1 MKKDNIIISIICGIV
16 LLSIILFFYHNYKNF
31 FQYDNNAETN
41 ESLVKKDMEKIKA
54 RDGIRGPQHPTPF
67 IVKREEVDQNLF
79 ENTHYNLLGQ
89 LIYLQRDQLPDAE
102 KKLYANNKDTKEYI
116 LGYLN
121 GQQGTPFEYGETVE
135 LKRRYPYY
143 VQWDRRWAYDAL
155 GGTNVAIGG
164 CGPTVVAMA
173 LSGMLKDETIT
184 PKQISEIENA
194 NGYFTSLG
202 TKWSF
207 FDFIAD
213 KYNLKS
219 IKLSLSKAS
228 IDEAINRGN
237 PIIAS
242 VHPGKFTTVGHIILI
257 VGKNNGGNYIINDP
271 NSYNRTLKVWSY
283 DELKTEIIA
292 MWEFSK

>member
-31 FQYDNNAETN
+31 FQYNNNAETN

-54 RDGIRGPQHPTPF
+54 RDGIRGTQHPTPF

-89 LIYLQRDQLPDAE
+89 LIYLQKNQLPDTE

-121 GQQGTPFEYGETVE
+121 GQQGTPFEYWETVE
-135 LKRRYPYY
+135 LKRKYPYY

-207 FDFIAD
+207 FDFIAN

-219 IKLSLSKAS
+219 IKLSLSKVS
-228 IDEAINRGN
+228 IDEAVDRSN
-237 PIIAS
+237 PIITS
-242 VHPGKFTTVGHIILI
+242 VRPGKFTTVGHIILI
-257 VGKNNGGNYIINDP
+257 VGKDNNGNYIINDP
-271 NSYNRTLKVWSY
+271 NSYNRTLKTWSY
-283 DELKTEIIA
+283 DELQTEIIA

>member
-31 FQYDNNAETN
+31 FQYNNAETN

-67 IVKREEVDQNLF
+67 IVKREEVDRNLF

-135 LKRRYPYY
+135 LKRKYPYY

-228 IDEAINRGN
+228 INEAIDRGN

-257 VGKNNGGNYIINDP
+257 VGKNNSGNYIINDP

-292 MWEFSK
+292 MWELSK

>member
-1 MKKDNIIISIICGIV
+1 MKKDNIISIICGIV

-54 RDGIRGPQHPTPF
+54 RDGIRGPQHPMPF
-67 IVKREEVDQNLF
+67 IVKREEVDRNLF

-135 LKRRYPYY
+135 LKRKYPYY

-219 IKLSLSKAS
+219 IKLSLSKES
-228 IDEAINRGN
+228 INEAIDRGN

-257 VGKNNGGNYIINDP
+257 VGKNNRNYIINDP

>member
-1 MKKDNIIISIICGIV
+1 
-16 LLSIILFFYHNYKNF
+16 
-31 FQYDNNAETN
+31 
-41 ESLVKKDMEKIKA
+41 
-54 RDGIRGPQHPTPF
+54 
-67 IVKREEVDQNLF
+67 
-79 ENTHYNLLGQ
+79 
-89 LIYLQRDQLPDAE
+89 
-102 KKLYANNKDTKEYI
+102 
-116 LGYLN
+116 
-121 GQQGTPFEYGETVE
+121 
-135 LKRRYPYY
+135 
-143 VQWDRRWAYDAL
+143 
-155 GGTNVAIGG
+155 
-164 CGPTVVAMA
+164 MA

-228 IDEAINRGN
+228 INEAIDRGN

-257 VGKNNGGNYIINDP
+257 VGKNNSGNYIINDP

>member
-31 FQYDNNAETN
+31 FQYDNNTQTN
-41 ESLVKKDMEKIKA
+41 ESLVKKDMEKVKA
-54 RDGIRGPQHPTPF
+54 RDGIRGAQHPTPF
-67 IVKREEVDQNLF
+67 IVKSEDVDKNIF

-102 KKLYANNKDTKEYI
+102 KKLYANNKDTLQYI
-116 LGYLN
+116 WGYLN
-121 GQQGTPFEYGETVE
+121 GQKSTPFEYGETIE
-135 LKRRYPYY
+135 LKRKYPYY

-155 GGTNVAIGG
+155 GGTNVTIGG

-207 FDFIAD
+207 FDFIAS

-219 IKLSLSKAS
+219 TKLSLFKTA
-228 IDEAINRGN
+228 IDEAIDRGN
-237 PIIAS
+237 PIITS
-242 VHPGKFTTVGHIILI
+242 VRPGKFTTVGHIILI
-257 VGKNNGGNYIINDP
+257 VGKDKNGNYIVNDP
-271 NSYNRTLKVWSY
+271 NSYSRTLKTWTY

-292 MWEFSK
+292 IWEFSK

>member
-1 MKKDNIIISIICGIV
+1 
-16 LLSIILFFYHNYKNF
+16 
-31 FQYDNNAETN
+31 
-41 ESLVKKDMEKIKA
+41 MEKIKA
-54 RDGIRGPQHPTPF
+54 RDGIRGAQHPTPF
-67 IVKREEVDQNLF
+67 IVKSEEVDQNLF

-89 LIYLQRDQLPDAE
+89 LIYLQKNQLPDTE

-135 LKRRYPYY
+135 LKRKYPYY

-207 FDFIAD
+207 FDFIAN

-219 IKLSLSKAS
+219 IKLSLSKVS
-228 IDEAINRGN
+228 IDEAVDRSN
-237 PIIAS
+237 PIITS
-242 VHPGKFTTVGHIILI
+242 VRPGKFTTVGHIILI
-257 VGKNNGGNYIINDP
+257 VGKDNNGNYIINDP
-271 NSYNRTLKVWSY
+271 NSYNRTLKTWSY
-283 DELKTEIIA
+283 DELQTEIIA

>member
-1 MKKDNIIISIICGIV
+1 MKKDNIISIICGIV

-31 FQYDNNAETN
+31 FQYNNTQTN
-41 ESLVKKDMEKIKA
+41 ENLVKKNMEKIKA
-54 RDGIRGPQHPTPF
+54 RDGIRGAQHPTPF
-67 IVKREEVDQNLF
+67 IVKSEEVDQNLF
-79 ENTHYNLLGQ
+79 ENTHYNLLAQ
-89 LIYLQRDQLPDAE
+89 LIYLQKNQLPDTE

-135 LKRRYPYY
+135 LKRKYPYY

-219 IKLSLSKAS
+219 IKLSLSKVS
-228 IDEAINRGN
+228 IDEAVDRGN

-257 VGKNNGGNYIINDP
+257 VGKDNNGNYIINDP
-271 NSYNRTLKVWSY
+271 NSYNRTLKTWSY
-283 DELKTEIIA
+283 DELQTEIIA

>member
-31 FQYDNNAETN
+31 FQYDNNAEIN

-67 IVKREEVDQNLF
+67 IVKREVDRNLF

-135 LKRRYPYY
+135 LKRKYPYY

-173 LSGMLKDETIT
+173 LSGILKDETIT

-219 IKLSLSKAS
+219 IKLSLSEAS
-228 IDEAINRGN
+228 INEAIDRGN

-257 VGKNNGGNYIINDP
+257 VGKDNSGNYIINDP

>member
-1 MKKDNIIISIICGIV
+1 
-16 LLSIILFFYHNYKNF
+16 
-31 FQYDNNAETN
+31 
-41 ESLVKKDMEKIKA
+41 MEKIKA

-67 IVKREEVDQNLF
+67 IVKREEVDRNLF

-135 LKRRYPYY
+135 LKRKYPYY

-228 IDEAINRGN
+228 IDEAIDRGN

-257 VGKNNGGNYIINDP
+257 VGKNNSGNYIINDP
-271 NSYNRTLKVWSY
+271 NSYNRTLKAWSY

>member
-1 MKKDNIIISIICGIV
+1 MKKDNIIISIICGMV

-67 IVKREEVDQNLF
+67 IVKREEVDRNLF

-89 LIYLQRDQLPDAE
+89 LIYLKRDQLPDAE

-135 LKRRYPYY
+135 LKRKYPYY

-173 LSGMLKDETIT
+173 LSGMLKHETIT
-184 PKQISEIENA
+184 PKQISEIEDA

-228 IDEAINRGN
+228 IDEAIDRGN

-257 VGKNNGGNYIINDP
+257 VGKNNSGNYIINDP

>member
-1 MKKDNIIISIICGIV
+1 MRKSQVVTAIICV
-16 LLSIILFFYHNYKNF
+16 LVSLSFILFFYSNKNSDK
-31 FQYDNNAETN
+31 YNSDTKSN
-41 ESLVKKDMEKIKA
+41 ESSTTNNIKKVKA
-54 RDGIRGPQHPTPF
+54 RDGIRGAQHPTPF
-67 IVKREEVDQNLF
+67 IVKSEDVDKNLF

-121 GQQGTPFEYGETVE
+121 GKQGTPFEYGETVE
-135 LKRRYPYY
+135 LKRKYPYY
-143 VQWDRRWAYDAL
+143 IQWDRRWAYDVL

-207 FDFIAD
+207 FDFIAE

-228 IDEAINRGN
+228 INEAIDRGN

-257 VGKNNGGNYIINDP
+257 VGKDNSGNYIINDP
-271 NSYNRTLKVWSY
+271 NSYNRTLKAWSY

-292 MWEFSK
+292 RWEFSK

>member
-31 FQYDNNAETN
+31 FQYDNNTQTN

-67 IVKREEVDQNLF
+67 IVKREEVDRNLF

-135 LKRRYPYY
+135 LKRKYPYY
-143 VQWDRRWAYDAL
+143 IQWDRRWAYDVL

-219 IKLSLSKAS
+219 VKLSLSKAS
-228 IDEAINRGN
+228 IDEVIDRGN
-237 PIIAS
+237 PVITS

-257 VGKNNGGNYIINDP
+257 VGKDNSGNYIINDP
-271 NSYNRTLKVWSY
+271 NSYNRTLKTWSY

>member
-1 MKKDNIIISIICGIV
+1 MKKDNIISIICGIV

-31 FQYDNNAETN
+31 FQYNNTQTN
-41 ESLVKKDMEKIKA
+41 ENLVKKNMEKIKA
-54 RDGIRGPQHPTPF
+54 RDGIRGAQHPTPF
-67 IVKREEVDQNLF
+67 IVKSEEVDQNLF

-89 LIYLQRDQLPDAE
+89 LIYLQKNQLPDTE

-135 LKRRYPYY
+135 LKRKYPYY

-207 FDFIAD
+207 FDFIAN

-219 IKLSLSKAS
+219 IKLSLSKVS
-228 IDEAINRGN
+228 IDEAVDRSN
-237 PIIAS
+237 PIITS
-242 VHPGKFTTVGHIILI
+242 VRPGKFTTVGHIILI
-257 VGKNNGGNYIINDP
+257 VGKDNNGNYIINDP
-271 NSYNRTLKVWSY
+271 NSYNRTLKTWSY
-283 DELKTEIIA
+283 DELQTEIIA

>member
-1 MKKDNIIISIICGIV
+1 MRKSQVVTAIICV
-16 LLSIILFFYHNYKNF
+16 LVSLSFILFFYSNKNSDK
-31 FQYDNNAETN
+31 YNSDTKSN
-41 ESLVKKDMEKIKA
+41 ESSTTNNIKKVKA
-54 RDGIRGPQHPTPF
+54 RDGIRGAQHPTPF
-67 IVKREEVDQNLF
+67 IVKSEDVDKNLF

-121 GQQGTPFEYGETVE
+121 GKQGTPFEYGETVE
-135 LKRRYPYY
+135 LKRKYPYY
-143 VQWDRRWAYDAL
+143 IQWDRRWAYDVL

-164 CGPTVVAMA
+164 CGPTVAAMA

-207 FDFIAD
+207 FDFIAE

-228 IDEAINRGN
+228 INEAIDRGN

-257 VGKNNGGNYIINDP
+257 VGKDNSGNYIINDP
-271 NSYNRTLKVWSY
+271 NSYNRTLKAWSY

>member
-31 FQYDNNAETN
+31 FQYNNNAETN

-67 IVKREEVDQNLF
+67 IVKREEVDRNLF

-135 LKRRYPYY
+135 LKRKYPYY
-143 VQWDRRWAYDAL
+143 VQWDRRWAYDTL

-228 IDEAINRGN
+228 INEAIDRGN

-257 VGKNNGGNYIINDP
+257 VGKNNSGNYIINDP

-292 MWEFSK
+292 MWELSK

>member
-31 FQYDNNAETN
+31 FQYNNTQTN
-41 ESLVKKDMEKIKA
+41 ENLVKKNMEKIKA
-54 RDGIRGPQHPTPF
+54 RDGIRGAQHPTPF
-67 IVKREEVDQNLF
+67 IVKSEEVDQNLF

-89 LIYLQRDQLPDAE
+89 LIYLQKNQLPDTE

-135 LKRRYPYY
+135 LKRKYPYY

-207 FDFIAD
+207 FDFIAN

-219 IKLSLSKAS
+219 IKLSLSKVS
-228 IDEAINRGN
+228 IDEAVDRSN
-237 PIIAS
+237 PIITS
-242 VHPGKFTTVGHIILI
+242 VRPGKFTTVGHIILI
-257 VGKNNGGNYIINDP
+257 VGKDNNGNYIINDP
-271 NSYNRTLKVWSY
+271 NSYNRTLKTWSY
-283 DELKTEIIA
+283 DELQTEIIA

>member
-31 FQYDNNAETN
+31 FQYDNNAEIN

-67 IVKREEVDQNLF
+67 IVKREEVDRNLF

-135 LKRRYPYY
+135 LKRKYPYY

-173 LSGMLKDETIT
+173 LSGILKDEKAVRAARAKFEQLCAELGLAVLHASACKIT
-184 PKQISEIENA
+184 GKEGNREFFYLLKRMNDEI
-194 NGYFTSLG
+194 
-202 TKWSF
+202 
-207 FDFIAD
+207 
-213 KYNLKS
+213 
-219 IKLSLSKAS
+219 
-228 IDEAINRGN
+228 
-237 PIIAS
+237 
-242 VHPGKFTTVGHIILI
+242 
-257 VGKNNGGNYIINDP
+257 
-271 NSYNRTLKVWSY
+271 
-283 DELKTEIIA
+283 
-292 MWEFSK
+292 

>member
-31 FQYDNNAETN
+31 FQYNNAETN

-54 RDGIRGPQHPTPF
+54 RDGIRGTQHPTPF
-67 IVKREEVDQNLF
+67 IVKREEVDRNLF

-135 LKRRYPYY
+135 LKRKYPYY

-155 GGTNVAIGG
+155 GRTNVAIGG

-194 NGYFTSLG
+194 NGYFISLG

-228 IDEAINRGN
+228 INEAIDRGN

-257 VGKNNGGNYIINDP
+257 VGKNNSGNYIINDP
-271 NSYNRTLKVWSY
+271 NSYNRTLKAWSY

>member
-31 FQYDNNAETN
+31 FQYDNNTQTN
-41 ESLVKKDMEKIKA
+41 ESLVKKDMEKVKA
-54 RDGIRGPQHPTPF
+54 RDGIRGTQHPTPF
-67 IVKREEVDQNLF
+67 IVKSEDVDKNIF

-102 KKLYANNKDTKEYI
+102 KKLYANNKDTLQYI
-116 LGYLN
+116 WGYLN
-121 GQQGTPFEYGETVE
+121 GQKSTPFEYGETIE
-135 LKRRYPYY
+135 LKRKYPYY

-228 IDEAINRGN
+228 INEAIDRGN

-257 VGKNNGGNYIINDP
+257 VGKDKDGNYIINDP
-271 NSYNRTLKVWSY
+271 NSYSRTLKTWTY

-292 MWEFSK
+292 IWEFSK

>member
-1 MKKDNIIISIICGIV
+1 MKKDNIISIICGIV

-31 FQYDNNAETN
+31 FQYNNTQTN
-41 ESLVKKDMEKIKA
+41 ENLVKKNMEKIKA
-54 RDGIRGPQHPTPF
+54 RDGIRGAQHPTPF
-67 IVKREEVDQNLF
+67 IVKSEEVDQNLF

-89 LIYLQRDQLPDAE
+89 LIYLQKNQLPDTE

-135 LKRRYPYY
+135 LKRKYPYY

-219 IKLSLSKAS
+219 IKLSLSKVS
-228 IDEAINRGN
+228 IDEAVDRGN

-257 VGKNNGGNYIINDP
+257 VGKDKNGNYIVNDP
-271 NSYNRTLKVWSY
+271 NSYSRTLKTWTY

-292 MWEFSK
+292 IWEFSK

>member
-67 IVKREEVDQNLF
+67 IVKREEVDRNLF

-135 LKRRYPYY
+135 LKRKYPYY

-207 FDFIAD
+207 FDFIAN

-219 IKLSLSKAS
+219 IKLSLSKVS
-228 IDEAINRGN
+228 IDEAVDRSN
-237 PIIAS
+237 PIITS
-242 VHPGKFTTVGHIILI
+242 VRPGKFTTVGHIILI
-257 VGKNNGGNYIINDP
+257 VGKDNNGNYIINDP
-271 NSYNRTLKVWSY
+271 NSYNRTLKTWSY
-283 DELKTEIIA
+283 DELQTEIIA

>member
-135 LKRRYPYY
+135 LKRKYPYY

-207 FDFIAD
+207 FDFIAN

-219 IKLSLSKAS
+219 IKLSLSKVS
-228 IDEAINRGN
+228 IDEAVDRSN
-237 PIIAS
+237 PIITS
-242 VHPGKFTTVGHIILI
+242 VRPGKFTTVGHIILI
-257 VGKNNGGNYIINDP
+257 VGKDNNGNYIINDP
-271 NSYNRTLKVWSY
+271 NSYNRTLKTWSY
-283 DELKTEIIA
+283 DELQTEIIA

>member
-1 MKKDNIIISIICGIV
+1 MRKSQVVTAIICV
-16 LLSIILFFYHNYKNF
+16 LVSLSFILFFYSNKNSDK
-31 FQYDNNAETN
+31 YNSDTKSN
-41 ESLVKKDMEKIKA
+41 ESSTTNNIKKVKA
-54 RDGIRGPQHPTPF
+54 RDGIRGAQHPTPF
-67 IVKREEVDQNLF
+67 IVKSEDVDKNLF

-135 LKRRYPYY
+135 LKRKYPYY

-219 IKLSLSKAS
+219 IKLLLSKAS
-228 IDEAINRGN
+228 IDEVIDRGN
-237 PIIAS
+237 PVITS

-257 VGKNNGGNYIINDP
+257 VGKDNSGNYIINDP

-292 MWEFSK
+292 MWELSK

>member
-1 MKKDNIIISIICGIV
+1 MKKDNIISIICGIV

-67 IVKREEVDQNLF
+67 IVKREEVDRNLF

-135 LKRRYPYY
+135 LKRKYPYY

-219 IKLSLSKAS
+219 IKLSLSKVS
-228 IDEAINRGN
+228 IDEAVDRSN
-237 PIIAS
+237 PIITS
-242 VHPGKFTTVGHIILI
+242 VRPGKFTTVGHIILI
-257 VGKNNGGNYIINDP
+257 VGKDNNGNYIINDP
-271 NSYNRTLKVWSY
+271 NSYNRTLKAWSY
-283 DELKTEIIA
+283 DELKTETIA